1 MRGLQPYG
9 YIKGALT
16 LANQSCY
23 LTSFLPRFKRS
34 SPFFSL
40 LFPDPLPL
48 SVIIVLLL
56 AALLPQSPFSS
67 AQLTH
72 ISLLTPIRHFTVP
85 QLKCSSNCPSNF
97 APWQHFSFEIN
108 HVTNASKQKKCKA
121 QHQRSCYEEH
131 YHPSLAHSSPPL
143 STL

>member
-1 MRGLQPYG
+1 MVCTQELLSCVRGLQPYG

-23 LTSFLPRFKRS
+23 LTSFLPRFKHS

-85 QLKCSSNCPSNF
+85 QPQGLNAAVTALPTLPHGNISVLKQTMLPTLLNKKMQSP
-97 APWQHFSFEIN
+97 APKE
-108 HVTNASKQKKCKA
+108 
-121 QHQRSCYEEH
+121 
-131 YHPSLAHSSPPL
+131 LL
-143 STL
+143 